1 MDISLQKLDIPSA
14 VLLMIKGGYKLT
26 DFNKKIAVVTGSSRG
41 IGRAIAVS
49 LADEGAKVVVNFIN
63 NKDKAKD
70 VVEEIEKS
78 HGEAL
83 AIQADVSQPE
93 EVRMMKDTINT
104 QFGPVDILVNNAGIH
119 QHLKSWELS
128 SNDWDRVLGVN
139 LTGVFN
145 CTKAFSEDMIKNKWG
160 RIVNISSVIAF
171 IGTDHEVHYAASK
184 GGVISA
190 TKSLA
195 LELAPY
201 NIRVNAVS
209 PGYIETDMTKF
220 SNEEE
225 KRFYLE
231 KIPLKRLGDPME
243 IADCVVFLSSDK
255 SSYITGQVIQV
266 NGGLAFP

>member
-1 MDISLQKLDIPSA
+1 LKDLE
-14 VLLMIKGGYKLT
+14 
-26 DFNKKIAVVTGSSRG
+26 NKIALVTGSSRG
-41 IGRAIAVS
+41 IGSATA
-49 LADEGAKVVVNFIN
+49 LAMAEEGAKVVVNYEK
-63 NKDKAKD
+63 NKEKAHE
-70 VVEEIEKS
+70 VVSQIKERG
-78 HGEAL
+78 GEAISL
-83 AIQADVSQPE
+83 KADVSISSEVENMKNQIE
-93 EVRMMKDTINT
+93 EQM
-104 QFGPVDILVNNAGIH
+104 GLVDILVNNAGIH

-128 SNDWDRVLGVN
+128 SDDWSRVLGVN
-139 LTGVFN
+139 LTSVFN
-145 CTKAFSEDMIKNKWG
+145 CSKAFTPHMMKEKWG
-160 RIVNISSVIAF
+160 KIVNISSVIAY

-201 NIRVNAVS
+201 NVRVNAVS

-225 KRFYLE
+225 KKFYLE
-231 KIPLKRLGDPME
+231 KIPLKRLGDPKE
-243 IADCVVFLSSDK
+243 IADCVVFLCSNK

>member
-1 MDISLQKLDIPSA
+1 M
-14 VLLMIKGGYKLT
+14 T
-26 DFNKKIAVVTGSSRG
+26 DLKNKIALVTGSSRG
-41 IGRAIAVS
+41 IGSATA
-49 LADEGAKVVVNFIN
+49 LALAEEGAKVVVNYEK
-63 NKDKAKD
+63 NKEKAED
-70 VVEEIEKS
+70 VVNQIKEKG
-78 HGEAL
+78 GEA
-83 AIQADVSQPE
+83 ISFCADVSKSFDVENMKNKIE
-93 EVRMMKDTINT
+93 EHM
-104 QFGPVDILVNNAGIH
+104 GSVDILVNNAGIH

-128 SNDWDRVLGVN
+128 SDDWSRVLGVN
-139 LTGVFN
+139 LTSVFN
-145 CTKAFSEDMIKNKWG
+145 CSKTFTPHMIQEKWG
-160 RIVNISSVIAF
+160 KIVNISSVIAY

-184 GGVISA
+184 GGVVST

-220 SNEEE
+220 SNEDE

-231 KIPLKRLGDPME
+231 KIPLKRLGDPGE
-243 IADCVVFLSSDK
+243 IADCVVFLCSNK

>member
-1 MDISLQKLDIPSA
+1 MTNLK
-14 VLLMIKGGYKLT
+14 
-26 DFNKKIAVVTGSSRG
+26 NKIALVTGSSRG
-41 IGRAIAVS
+41 IGSATAIA
-49 LADEGAKVVVNFIN
+49 LAEEGAKVVVNYEK
-63 NKDKAKD
+63 NKEKAQD
-70 VVEEIEKS
+70 VVNQIKEK
-78 HGEAL
+78 GREAISL
-83 AIQADVSQPE
+83 CADVSKSSDVENMKKQIE
-93 EVRMMKDTINT
+93 EQLN
-104 QFGPVDILVNNAGIH
+104 PVDILVNNAGIH

-128 SNDWDRVLGVN
+128 SDDWSRVLGVN
-139 LTGVFN
+139 LTSVFN
-145 CTKAFSEDMIKNKWG
+145 CSKAFTPHMIQEKWG
-160 RIVNISSVIAF
+160 KIVNISSVIAY

-184 GGVISA
+184 GGVVST

-225 KRFYLE
+225 RKFYLE
-231 KIPLKRLGDPME
+231 KIPLKRLGDPRE
-243 IADCVVFLSSDK
+243 IADCVVFLCSDK

>member
-1 MDISLQKLDIPSA
+1 
-14 VLLMIKGGYKLT
+14 
-26 DFNKKIAVVTGSSRG
+26 
-41 IGRAIAVS
+41 
-49 LADEGAKVVVNFIN
+49 LADEGAKVVVNYVK
-63 NKDKAKD
+63 NKEKAQE
-70 VVEEIEKS
+70 VVSQIQEGG
-78 HGEAL
+78 GEAI
-83 AIQADVSQPE
+83 AICADVSQAQDVESMKNEVE
-93 EVRMMKDTINT
+93 EDI
-104 QFGPVDILVNNAGIH
+104 GPVNILVNNAGIH
-119 QHLKSWELS
+119 QHLKSWEMTS
-128 SNDWDRVLGVN
+128 SDWDNVMGVN

-145 CTKAFSEDMIKNKWG
+145 CIKAFIPNMRAQKWG
-160 RIVNISSVIAF
+160 KIVNISSVIAY

-220 SNEEE
+220 SDDKE
-225 KRFYLE
+225 KQFYLK
-231 KIPLKRLGDPME
+231 KIPLRRLGAPSE
-243 IADCVVFLSSDK
+243 IADCVVFLCSGR

>member
-1 MDISLQKLDIPSA
+1 M
-14 VLLMIKGGYKLT
+14 T
-26 DFNKKIAVVTGSSRG
+26 DLRNKIALVTGSSRG
-41 IGRAIAVS
+41 IGSATAIA
-49 LADEGAKVVVNFIN
+49 LAEEGAKVVVNYEK
-63 NKDKAKD
+63 NKEKAQD
-70 VVEEIEKS
+70 VVSQILNLG
-78 HGEAL
+78 GEAISL
-83 AIQADVSQPE
+83 KADVSKSSDVENMRNQILE
-93 EVRMMKDTINT
+93 QM
-104 QFGPVDILVNNAGIH
+104 GPVSILVNNAGIH

-128 SNDWDRVLGVN
+128 SEDWSRVLGVN
-139 LTGVFN
+139 LTSVFN
-145 CTKAFSEDMIKNKWG
+145 CSKAFTPHMIQEKWG
-160 RIVNISSVIAF
+160 KIVNISSIIAY

-184 GGVISA
+184 GGVVSA

-225 KRFYLE
+225 KKFHLE
-231 KIPLKRLGDPME
+231 KIPLKRLGDPRE
-243 IADCVVFLSSDK
+243 IADCVVFLCSDK

>member
-1 MDISLQKLDIPSA
+1 M
-14 VLLMIKGGYKLT
+14 
-26 DFNKKIAVVTGSSRG
+26 
-41 IGRAIAVS
+41 
-49 LADEGAKVVVNFIN
+49 ADEGAKVVVNYVK
-63 NKDKAKD
+63 NKEKAQE
-70 VVEEIEKS
+70 VVSQIQEGG
-78 HGEAL
+78 GEAI
-83 AIQADVSQPE
+83 AICADVSQAQDVESMKNEVE
-93 EVRMMKDTINT
+93 EDI
-104 QFGPVDILVNNAGIH
+104 GPVNILVNNAGIH
-119 QHLKSWELS
+119 QHLKSWEMTS
-128 SNDWDRVLGVN
+128 SDWDNVMGVN

-145 CTKAFSEDMIKNKWG
+145 CIKAFIPNMRAQKWG
-160 RIVNISSVIAF
+160 KIVNISSVIAY

-220 SNEEE
+220 SDDKE
-225 KRFYLE
+225 KQFYLE
-231 KIPLKRLGDPME
+231 KIPLRRLGTPSE
-243 IADCVVFLSSDK
+243 IADCVVFLCSGR